1 MEVGNCIEKLKLKM
15 QYLDNKLKNLQKAF
29 RDEREENE
37 YLRLLINDNINR
49 DIQLFEENNMLYSEQ
64 TQECVYELLNNDVT
78 TSRVNPVIETVLKLA
93 GVNANKLSSI
103 STVNTMNVQR
113 LMLLSQGHYGFH
125 SFPVVD

>member
-1 MEVGNCIEKLKLKM
+1 M

-49 DIQLFEENNMLYSEQ
+49 DIHLFEENNMLYSEQ

-78 TSRVNPVIETVLKLA
+78 TSRVSPVIETVLKLA

-103 STVNTMNVQR
+103 SSQVRVITVFTVFR
-113 LMLLSQGHYGFH
+113 LLTDFVCLYNYEF
-125 SFPVVD
+125 